1 MRTASNEKSEK
12 ITLSLLFMLTRR
24 TILFLSLLLCVL
36 ILFYVVG
43 NYQFFLDS
51 SQKIVLRSAAVTA
64 STLFIISISGII
76 ETILCI
82 VFLKNKRMY
91 FIIHL
96 LLIFIAQLLSIASL
110 ILFRII
116 DIVSTGL

>member
-24 TILFLSLLLCVL
+24 MILFLSLLLCVL

-64 STLFIISISGII
+64 STLFIISVSGII

-96 LLIFIAQLLSIASL
+96 VIAQLLSIASL

>member
-64 STLFIISISGII
+64 STLFIISVSGII

-96 LLIFIAQLLSIASL
+96 VLIFIAQLLSIASL

>member
-24 TILFLSLLLCVL
+24 MILFLSLLLCVL
-36 ILFYVVG
+36 ILFYIVG

-64 STLFIISISGII
+64 SALFIISVSGII

-96 LLIFIAQLLSIASL
+96 VLIFIAQLLSIASL

>member
-64 STLFIISISGII
+64 SALFIISVSGII

-96 LLIFIAQLLSIASL
+96 VLIFIAQLLSIASL